1 MNHRLIQENRN
12 YWTQR
17 APGYS
22 EVNREELA
30 TEQHDRWQKT
40 LTGCIAQRFPHKRP
54 GEISVLEVGTGP
66 GFFAILLAEA
76 GYRVTAIDLTPSML
90 EAARENAGALEE
102 DIEFYEM
109 NAQALDFE
117 DGLFDVVVS
126 RNVTWN
132 LPEPE
137 RGYAEWARVL
147 KPGGVIINFDANWYR
162 YLIDD
167 DARAAYAR
175 DRSNS
180 RDGAMGDFNVGED
193 FDRMEE
199 IARHMPLT
207 RIERP
212 AWDVQVLN
220 RLSLDADADVR
231 VWERTWTDQE
241 KVNFASTPM
250 FMVCGYKEA

>member
-12 YWTQR
+12 YWTRR

-30 TEQHDRWQKT
+30 TEQHDRWQRT

-90 EAARENAGALEE
+90 EAARENAGALESR
-102 DIEFYEM
+102 IEFIEM

-147 KPGGVIINFDANWYR
+147 RHGGLIINFDANWYR

-167 DARAAYAR
+167 DAREAYAR
-175 DRSNS
+175 DRNNS
-180 RDGAMGDFNVGED
+180 LDGAMGDFNVGEG

-207 RIERP
+207 RVQRP
-212 AWDVQVLN
+212 EWDVQVLN
-220 RLSLDADADVR
+220 RLRLGADADVR
-231 VWERTWTDQE
+231 VWERTWTDRE